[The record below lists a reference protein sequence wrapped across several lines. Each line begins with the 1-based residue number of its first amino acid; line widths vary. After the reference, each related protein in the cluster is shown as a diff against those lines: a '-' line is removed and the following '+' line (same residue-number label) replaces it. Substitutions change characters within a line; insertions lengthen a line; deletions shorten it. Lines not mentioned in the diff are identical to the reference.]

1 MNPVILGLL
10 AFILLQLGI
19 GVLVSRKVR
28 NEDDYLL
35 AGRSLGPV
43 LVCLSVFATWFG
55 AETCIS
61 SASGLYENG
70 LAGGAAE
77 PFGYGLCIVLYGAA
91 FALPLWK
98 NQVTTLGDWFRQRY
112 SPGIEK
118 ITASL
123 LAITSLFWA
132 SAQIRAFGQVLT
144 ASTNIDV
151 RLAILLAAS
160 VAVIYT
166 SLGGL
171 RADVITDV
179 FQGGII
185 ILGLLLLL
193 ALVLHDIGGPVAAW
207 NAIDPARL
215 NLLPPDVS
223 AWERLETWLVPVFGS
238 VTAQE
243 LAARSLAARSPQIA
257 RNATIAGGS
266 LYILVGAIP
275 AFLGLIAPVLLPELN
290 DAEQVLPTLAQTY
303 LPTFGYILFAGA
315 LISAILSTVDSSLL
329 AASALITHN
338 LLPKRQNH
346 QPDDRQSLRLARIG
360 VIVCGSLACTLAL
373 SADSI
378 YDLVETSSSF
388 GGAGLFILITLGML
402 SRRGGKTAAAST
414 LIGAALTWILCSQIE
429 SFPAPYT
436 TSLAVGLTCYLANVM
451 ISRQPA

>member
-19 GVLVSRKVR
+19 GIAVSRKIR
-28 NEDDYLL
+28 TEDDYLL
-35 AGRSLGPV
+35 AGRSLGPA

-77 PFGYGLCIVLYGAA
+77 PFGYGLCIVFYGAA

-98 NQVTTLGDWFRQRY
+98 NQVTTLGDWFRLRY
-112 SPGIEK
+112 SPNVEK
-118 ITASL
+118 ITAAL

-144 ASTNIDV
+144 ASTQIDV

-207 NAIDPARL
+207 NAVDPARL

-223 AWERLETWLVPVFGS
+223 AWERIETWLVPVFGS

-243 LAARSLAARSPQIA
+243 LASRSLAARSPQVA

-275 AFLGLIAPVLLPELN
+275 AFLGLIAPSLLPELE

-303 LPTFGYILFAGA
+303 LPTFAYILFAGA
-315 LISAILSTVDSSLL
+315 LVSAILSTVDSSLL

-338 LLPKRQNH
+338 LLPKGQAHHQQN
-346 QPDDRQSLRLARIG
+346 LRLARIG
-360 VIVCGSLACTLAL
+360 VITCGALACTLAL
-373 SADSI
+373 SANSI
-378 YDLVETSSSF
+378 YELVETSSSF
-388 GGAGLFILITLGML
+388 GGAGLFILLTLGML
-402 SRRGGKTAAAST
+402 SRRGGKTAAATT
-414 LIGAALTWILCSQIE
+414 LFGAALTWVITSQIE

-436 TSLAVGLTCYLANVM
+436 TSLAVGLTCYLTT
-451 ISRQPA
+451 SLYPRK